1 MPYCRIWKELICH
14 ISSFSGDA
22 ARGIRHSDYAEHSSK
37 ERPEIS
43 HIRLLRRFTRHN
55 PGLGIMPETMHVP
68 PIRRE
73 VGGGRVA
80 GKEGLDPALAQAP
93 LATDEERRIV
103 IGPLRR

>member
-1 MPYCRIWKELICH
+1 MTKVILYEVDRLAGVEKV
-14 ISSFSGDA
+14 GRA
-22 ARGIRHSDYAEHSSK
+22 AV
-37 ERPEIS
+37 
-43 HIRLLRRFTRHN
+43 
-55 PGLGIMPETMHVP
+55 PETMHVP